1 MAGTG
6 IYWIALIPGIVTTIL
21 FIALRVKKVS
31 VPVLI
36 TKAGASVFFIS
47 TACAALA
54 VNSMALSYGLLV
66 IIGLVCGLLGDIWL
80 DLKYIYLQ
88 DGDKYLYAGFYSFFM
103 GHLFFL
109 SAIFTHYSWTAVTL
123 VLSIAPA
130 LIGAAATVALE
141 KPMKLIYGKFKPT
154 CFIYGFIL
162 MAMAA
167 SSIVAAV
174 VTGERVW
181 IFMSIG
187 GVLFLL
193 SDFMLSGTY
202 FGEGKNTPVY
212 VVMNHVLYYAAQFVI
227 ASSVLFAE

>member
-1 MAGTG
+1 MADAG
-6 IYWIALIPGIVTTIL
+6 IYWIALVPGIVATIL

-36 TKAGASVFFIS
+36 TKAAASVFFIS

-54 VNSMALSYGLLV
+54 VNSMALNYGLLV

-80 DLKYIYLQ
+80 DLKYVYLQ
-88 DGDKYLYAGFYSFFM
+88 DREVYLYAGFYSFFV

-109 SAIFTHYSWTAVTL
+109 AAIFSHYNWTAVTL
-123 VLSIAPA
+123 VLSIVPA
-130 LIGAAATVALE
+130 LIGAAATVAME
-141 KPMKLIYGKFKPT
+141 KPMKLIYGKFKLT

-162 MAMAA
+162 MAVAA

-174 VTGERVW
+174 VTGETVW

-187 GVLFLL
+187 GMLFVL
-193 SDFMLSGTY
+193 SDVMLSGTY

-212 VVMNHVLYYAAQFVI
+212 IVANHVLYYAAQFVI

>member
-1 MAGTG
+1 MDGAG
-6 IYWIALIPGIVTTIL
+6 IFWIALVPGIVTTII

-31 VPVLI
+31 VPVLVM
-36 TKAGASVFFIS
+36 KAAASVFFIS

-80 DLKYIYLQ
+80 DLKYVYPQ
-88 DGDKYLYAGFYSFFM
+88 DRDMYLYAGFYSFFT

-109 SAIFTHYSWTAVTL
+109 AAIFTHYNWTALTL
-123 VLSIAPA
+123 ALSIVPA
-130 LIGAAATVALE
+130 LIGAAATMAME

-162 MAMAA
+162 MAVAA
-167 SSIVAAV
+167 SSVVAAF
-174 VTGERVW
+174 VTGETVW
-181 IFMSIG
+181 IVMSIG
-187 GVLFLL
+187 GILFLL

>member
-6 IYWIALIPGIVTTIL
+6 IYWIALVPGIVTTIV
-21 FIALRVKKVS
+21 FIAARVKKVS

-36 TKAGASVFFIS
+36 TKAAASVFFIS
-47 TACAALA
+47 TACAAVA
-54 VNSMALSYGLLV
+54 ANSSALNYGLLI

-80 DLKYIYLQ
+80 DLKYMYIQ
-88 DGDKYLYAGFYSFFM
+88 DRDMYLYAGFYSFFA

-109 SAIFTHYSWTAVTL
+109 AAIVTHYNWTAVTL
-123 VLSIAPA
+123 VLSIVPA
-130 LIGAAATVALE
+130 LIGAAATIAME

-162 MAMAA
+162 MAVAA

-174 VTGERVW
+174 LTGETVW
-181 IFMSIG
+181 IVMSIG
-187 GVLFLL
+187 GILFLL
-193 SDFMLSGTY
+193 SDFFLSGTY

-212 VVMNHVLYYAAQFVI
+212 VLVNHALYYAAQFVI
-227 ASSVLFAE
+227 ASSVLFAG